1 LEYQEE
7 YKNMMEEID
16 NLERGIK
23 LSIAVDSHLLQL
35 GTEEAIYTKSKACD
49 PKKFRL
55 ALNSG
60 VELNP
65 CILTEPPYSFNNNW
79 IRRSMEINFSCVNS
93 NGSES
98 GTLPI
103 YSAMLKDLI
112 SVGKATVLND
122 HVVTLTSLPSISTG
136 YGELDVKIL
145 GVHIKDGRK
154 RKFLMENNVNGSCQS
169 FLDETSHRIG
179 LGGLDSSDL
188 VSLDMTTRNKIRT
201 NGNTTNGTEGLAVA
215 PKPLG
220 QHGLSVVDEIPE
232 NGKTLNNSIFSPVS
246 DRCQFSTMR
255 ETSAS
260 QLSDL
265 LASLEHELPRQEND
279 PDSPILAQSLG
290 SGRRSVDDMQRSL
303 SRENSRDNSPIK
315 DVVDIGGGLN
325 KSINFAVR
333 TQIFQE
339 LATPQVKE
347 TNRRYSIQEG
357 NTKVKDGIAGVSRRI
372 KDRTAPAEATLEPE
386 YEKPRTPD
394 YNDSIWDE
402 DKDEDLEA
410 LDSSRFQEEMWE
422 TSLNKSMN
430 LTLWEPEEEP
440 SSFNFISGNLELVDT
455 IRKGDPG

>member
-1 LEYQEE
+1 MEYQEK
-7 YKNMMEEID
+7 YKNIMEEID
-16 NLERGIK
+16 NLERSIE
-23 LSIAVDSHLLQL
+23 LSLAVDYHLLQV
-35 GTEEAIYTKSKACD
+35 GTEEAIYTKSKGCN

-55 ALNSG
+55 ALKSG

-65 CILTEPPYSFNNNW
+65 CIFTEPPYSFNNNW
-79 IRRSMEINFSCVNS
+79 IRRLMEINFSSVNS

-98 GTLPI
+98 GTLLI
-103 YSAMLKDLI
+103 FTASLKDLI
-112 SVGKATVLND
+112 NAGKATVLND
-122 HVVTLTSLPSISTG
+122 HGVMLTNLPSTATG
-136 YGELDVKIL
+136 YGELDIKIL

-154 RKFLMENNVNGSCQS
+154 KTFLMENNTNGNCRS

-188 VSLDMTTRNKIRT
+188 VSLDMTTRNRIRT
-201 NGNTTNGTEGLAVA
+201 NGNMTNGTEGISGA
-215 PKPLG
+215 PKPMG
-220 QHGLSVVDEIPE
+220 QHCLSVVDEVPE
-232 NGKTLNNSIFSPVS
+232 EGKTPDNTIFSPVS

-265 LASLEHELPRQEND
+265 LASLEHELPRPEND

-339 LATPQVKE
+339 LGTPQVKE
-347 TNRRYSIQEG
+347 TNKRYSIQEG

-372 KDRTAPAEATLEPE
+372 KDRSAPTVDLEPE
-386 YEKPRTPD
+386 NEKPGTPD
-394 YNDSIWDE
+394 DHDYIWDE
-402 DKDEDLEA
+402 DKDEDPVA
-410 LDSSRFQEEMWE
+410 LDSSRFHEEIWE